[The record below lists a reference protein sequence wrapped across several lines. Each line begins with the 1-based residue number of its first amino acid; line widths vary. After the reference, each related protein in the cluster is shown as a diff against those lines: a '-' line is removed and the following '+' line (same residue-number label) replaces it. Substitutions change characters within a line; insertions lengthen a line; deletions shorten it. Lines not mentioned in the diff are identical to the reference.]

1 MQQCSDACLPPW
13 DVYSTSFVFRRTF
26 LWQVRASRVP
36 SPDEDREVMHAAFM
50 NAYGQSH
57 HGPRIKGM
65 QEFAGAVSAPHR
77 GTAPVSGVGGALASK
92 LLCCVDPGALPPE
105 A

>member
-1 MQQCSDACLPPW
+1 M
-13 DVYSTSFVFRRTF
+13 
-26 LWQVRASRVP
+26 RASRVP

-77 GTAPVSGVGGALASK
+77 SAVPAWGVGAP
-92 LLCCVDPGALPPE
+92 LLQY
-105 A
+105 